1 MITKEEKR
9 VETRRQNKKKLL
21 ISIIDN
27 DEMIQTMLVR
37 ILKMMNIEQ
46 FEIDIKAFEDG
57 IQFFESKRLDEAGEH
72 FLILDGIMPVMDG
85 IEILQKVKS
94 NDFSKQIYV
103 LMLSGRKSPTE
114 INRAIRLGADD
125 YVTKPF
131 SIKELQKRVQQ
142 IIQRMKQ

>member
-1 MITKEEKR
+1 
-9 VETRRQNKKKLL
+9 VETIRQQNKKKLF

-27 DEMIQTMLVR
+27 DAMIQTMLVR
-37 ILKMMNIEQ
+37 ILNMMNIDQ
-46 FEIDIKAFEDG
+46 FEIDIQGYEDG
-57 IQFFESKRLDEAGEH
+57 IQFFESKRLDDAGEH

-94 NDFSKQIYV
+94 DLSKKVYV

-114 INRAIRLGADD
+114 IDKALKLGADD

-131 SIKELQKRVQQ
+131 SIKELQTRVQQ

>member
-1 MITKEEKR
+1 
-9 VETRRQNKKKLL
+9 VETIRQQNKKKLF

-27 DEMIQTMLVR
+27 DAMIQTMLVR
-37 ILKMMNIEQ
+37 ILNMMNIDQ
-46 FEIDIKAFEDG
+46 FEIDIQGYEDG
-57 IQFFESKRLDEAGEH
+57 IQFFESKRLDDAGEH

-94 NDFSKQIYV
+94 DLSKKVYV

-114 INRAIRLGADD
+114 IEKALKLGADD

-131 SIKELQKRVQQ
+131 SIKELQTRVQQ

>member
-1 MITKEEKR
+1 
-9 VETRRQNKKKLL
+9 VETIRQQNKKKLFF
-21 ISIIDN
+21 SIIDN
-27 DEMIQTMLVR
+27 DAMIQTMLVR
-37 ILKMMNIEQ
+37 ILNMMNIDQ
-46 FEIDIKAFEDG
+46 FEIDIQGYEDG
-57 IQFFESKRLDEAGEH
+57 IQFFESKRLDDAGEH

-94 NDFSKQIYV
+94 DLSKKVYV

-114 INRAIRLGADD
+114 IDKALKLGADD

-131 SIKELQKRVQQ
+131 SIKELQTRVQQ

>member
-1 MITKEEKR
+1 MR
-9 VETRRQNKKKLL
+9 VETIRQQNKQTLF
-21 ISIIDN
+21 ISIVDN

-37 ILKMMNIEQ
+37 ILNLMNIEQ
-46 FEIDIKAFEDG
+46 FEIDIKTYEDG
-57 IQFFESKRLDEAGEH
+57 IQFFESKRLEETGEH
-72 FLILDGIMPVMDG
+72 LLILDGIMPVMDG

-94 NDFSKQIYV
+94 NDFSKQVYV

-114 INRAIRLGADD
+114 IDRALRLGADD

-131 SIKELQKRVQQ
+131 SIKELQTRVQQ

>member
-1 MITKEEKR
+1 
-9 VETRRQNKKKLL
+9 VETIRQQNKKKLFF
-21 ISIIDN
+21 SIIDN
-27 DEMIQTMLVR
+27 DAMIQTMLVR
-37 ILKMMNIEQ
+37 ILNMMNIEQ
-46 FEIDIKAFEDG
+46 FEIDIKTYEDG
-57 IQFFESKRLDEAGEH
+57 IQFFESKRLEEEGEH

-94 NDFSKQIYV
+94 DLSKQVYV

-114 INRAIRLGADD
+114 IDKALKLGADD

-131 SIKELQKRVQQ
+131 SIKELQTRVQQ

>member
-1 MITKEEKR
+1 
-9 VETRRQNKKKLL
+9 
-21 ISIIDN
+21 
-27 DEMIQTMLVR
+27 MIQTMLVR
-37 ILKMMNIEQ
+37 ILNMMNIDQ
-46 FEIDIKAFEDG
+46 FEIDIQGYEDG
-57 IQFFESKRLDEAGEH
+57 IQFFESKRLDDAGEH

-94 NDFSKQIYV
+94 DLSKKVYV

-114 INRAIRLGADD
+114 IDKALKLGADD

-131 SIKELQKRVQQ
+131 SIKELQTRVQQ

>member
-1 MITKEEKR
+1 
-9 VETRRQNKKKLL
+9 VETSRHQNKRKIF

-27 DEMIQTMLVR
+27 DAMIQTMLVS
-37 ILKMMNIEQ
+37 ILKMMNIDQ
-46 FEIDIKAFEDG
+46 FEIDIKAYEDG
-57 IQFFESKRLDEAGEH
+57 LQFFESKRLDNAGEH

-94 NDFSKQIYV
+94 DLSKQVYV

-114 INRAIRLGADD
+114 INKALKLGADD

-131 SIKELQKRVQQ
+131 SIKELQARVQQ
-142 IIQRMKQ
+142 IIQRMEQ